1 MKPGNTV
8 EMNIVKSL
16 ERKQLDFFKLRNLL
30 EYSAFFF
37 FFVKAHYPDN
47 LSFLL

>member
-1 MKPGNTV
+1 MKPDNTV
-8 EMNIVKSL
+8 EMNIIKSL

-37 FFVKAHYPDN
+37 FVKAHYPDN